1 MVICLGDFNAR
12 MTILEPNIRYS
23 DTNGQ
28 MIEKWTLTN
37 GMHHLN
43 QQPTCNGV
51 YTFGKSEKA
60 RSAIDHVLVNDVMIE
75 KFKGMDID
83 EEKIQLDISDHNL
96 IRAWFSIG
104 KERNEKW
111 KKKEYEIKTYYKKD
125 EESLK
130 NMEKDL
136 MSGIKGK
143 ISFNTLMDKVEIAQD
158 RNLKEQKRIKIGKKM
173 ESM

>member
-1 MVICLGDFNAR
+1 
-12 MTILEPNIRYS
+12 
-23 DTNGQ
+23 
-28 MIEKWTLTN
+28 
-37 GMHHLN
+37 
-43 QQPTCNGV
+43 
-51 YTFGKSEKA
+51 
-60 RSAIDHVLVNDVMIE
+60 
-75 KFKGMDID
+75 MDID

-96 IRAWFSIG
+96 IRTWFSIG

-111 KKKEYEIKTYYKKD
+111 KKKEYEVKTYYKTD

-130 NMEKDL
+130 NMEKEL

-143 ISFNTLMDKVEIAQD
+143 ISFNTLMDKVELAED